1 MEKGLGLGEKPEAF
15 RKAVRRSRCQR
26 IGPTV
31 AESLEGEARATR
43 FRIPRGTYYLPLQ
56 QEFFRFHKTQS

>member
-1 MEKGLGLGEKPEAF
+1 MQLIGFRQQVAQSERGGAAF
-15 RKAVRRSRCQR
+15 
-26 IGPTV
+26 PD
-31 AESLEGEARATR
+31 GEARATR